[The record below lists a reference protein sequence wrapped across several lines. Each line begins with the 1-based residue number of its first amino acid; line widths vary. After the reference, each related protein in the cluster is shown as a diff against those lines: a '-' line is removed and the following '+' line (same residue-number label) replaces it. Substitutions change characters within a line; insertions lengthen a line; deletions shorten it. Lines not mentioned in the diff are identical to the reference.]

1 MAKII
6 RRPPRLW
13 VWFAATIAIA
23 LTAMSAIALN
33 KPLPEYLVAS
43 SQIGV
48 GEELDLNLLDSVPL
62 NLGPISSNYL
72 KSVDFKSGLTLI
84 DALEPGE
91 LVPVSELVA
100 ARPSNLTSM
109 LITPALEVSSQ
120 VIAGSWVRILRSYEL
135 EAQLHTE
142 VLVLRSQVVRR
153 VEPEGLLTQSIPQV
167 EVLLDFESAALVME
181 SISAG
186 YDVYLVP
193 IS

>member
-23 LTAMSAIALN
+23 LAAMSAIALN
-33 KPLPEYLVAS
+33 KPVPEYLVAS
-43 SQIGV
+43 AQIGV
-48 GEELDLNLLDSVPL
+48 GEELDLNRLDSVSL
-62 NLGPISSNYL
+62 NLGAISSKYL
-72 KSVDFKSGLTLI
+72 RPEDFKDGLTLI
-84 DALEPGE
+84 DTLEPGE

-100 ARPSNLTSM
+100 TRASNLTAM
-109 LITPALEVSSQ
+109 LITPALEVPSQ
-120 VIAGSWVRILRSYEL
+120 VVAGGWVRVMRSYEL
-135 EAQLHTE
+135 EDQLHTE
-142 VLVLRSQVVRR
+142 ILVLRAQVVRR
-153 VEPEGLLTQSIPQV
+153 VEPEGLLTQTIPQV